1 MVKADIPE
9 DLLSCILSLRRM
21 QRPPRKQCAIKKLMV
36 EEFAWTFLS
45 QKGHTLPPLVSTWE
59 DLLIKERAAV
69 GAVEAEAVDVTVIV
83 MTIEV
88 QEVTAAVEDA
98 VTTTEVTV
106 EAAAV
111 VAAEAVTDTAV
122 VVAIAAD
129 PLLRTNVLNAVVHV
143 PDLTHPAV
151 IEMIE
156 MGKNLPFLKKK

>member
-45 QKGHTLPPLVSTWE
+45 QKGRTLPPLVSTWE

-69 GAVEAEAVDVTVIV
+69 VEAEAVDVTVIV
-83 MTIEV
+83 MTI
-88 QEVTAAVEDA
+88 EVTAAVEDA

-111 VAAEAVTDTAV
+111 VAAEAVTDTVAA
-122 VVAIAAD
+122 AIAAD
-129 PLLRTNVLNAVVHV
+129 PPLRTNVLNAVVHV

>member
-45 QKGHTLPPLVSTWE
+45 QKGRTLPPLVSTWE

-69 GAVEAEAVDVTVIV
+69 VEAEAVDVTVIV
-83 MTIEV
+83 MTI
-88 QEVTAAVEDA
+88 EVTAAVEDA

-111 VAAEAVTDTAV
+111 VAAEAVTDTVAA
-122 VVAIAAD
+122 AIAAD
-129 PLLRTNVLNAVVHV
+129 PPLRTNVLNAVVHV

-151 IEMIE
+151 IKMIE
-156 MGKNLPFLKKK
+156 MGKIYHF

>member
-1 MVKADIPE
+1 
-9 DLLSCILSLRRM
+9 M

-45 QKGHTLPPLVSTWE
+45 QKGHTRPPLVSTWE

-69 GAVEAEAVDVTVIV
+69 VVEEEAEAEEAEAVAATVIV

-88 QEVTAAVEDA
+88 QEEVTAAVEDA

-111 VAAEAVTDTAV
+111 AAAEAVKDTAV
-122 VVAIAAD
+122 VVAAAAVEIAAD
-129 PLLRTNVLNAVVHV
+129 PPLRTNVLNAVVHV

-156 MGKNLPFLKKK
+156 MGKNLPF

>member
-45 QKGHTLPPLVSTWE
+45 QKGRTLPPLVSTWE

-88 QEVTAAVEDA
+88 TAVVEDA

-111 VAAEAVTDTAV
+111 VAAEAVTDTAAV
-122 VVAIAAD
+122 VAAIAAD

-151 IEMIE
+151 IKMIE
-156 MGKNLPFLKKK
+156 MGNNLPFLKKK